1 MANVS
6 YIAGPRFVPAASAAS
21 VLGDWAATSPS
32 TALPSAASSRIATW
46 RSYSSATATAVR
58 SGRFTAT
65 RQKGSYEL
73 WLSVPGHHDSGLD
86 LTIQGG

>member
-6 YIAGPRFVPAASAAS
+6 YIAGPGFVPAASAGS

-32 TALPSAASSRIATW
+32 TAPLSAAASRTSTW
-46 RSYSSATATAVR
+46 RSCSSATATAVG

-65 RQKGSYEL
+65 LQKWSYEL
-73 WLSVPGHHDSGLD
+73 WLSVPGHHDAALD